1 MTNKNSKLMGIF
13 LDYTFLN
20 MMYSAHLENNRKS
33 QIVKNAISLVH
44 LRLDW
49 DLEVGEISKMESDH
63 NDTTTLE
70 ELKENINSFYLI
82 NMSTL
87 VFLMQCGFA
96 FLEAGCVRSKNAINI
111 IMKNMMDCLVAS
123 IAYWAIGYGIA
134 LVSKSLARKFKFIIS
149 PFDRVPETIHGLV
162 QVVFSALGS
171 KTTKTM
177 LTGFLTTLSL
187 QPVQPLSLEALQNVR
202 IYMPTSPTALL
213 S

>member
-1 MTNKNSKLMGIF
+1 
-13 LDYTFLN
+13 
-20 MMYSAHLENNRKS
+20 MYPSYLENNRKS
-33 QIVKNAISLVH
+33 EIVKNAISLVR

-63 NDTTTLE
+63 NDTTTLSPEEALE

-149 PFDRVPETIHGLV
+149 PL
-162 QVVFSALGS
+162 
-171 KTTKTM
+171 
-177 LTGFLTTLSL
+177 
-187 QPVQPLSLEALQNVR
+187 
-202 IYMPTSPTALL
+202 Y
-213 S
+213 